1 MIKLPPL
8 VIGPSVANKR
18 NCRRRMFSISCK
30 PAKWI
35 QNRWRLVFKEKSTR
49 NISQKKIVSSYYTKQ
64 GEIVI
69 FGEMLVNV
77 YLLLPLTRG
86 RCKVHRKHL
95 RRIRDGAYLY
105 YLNAVIYSIVVIFH
119 PPFSCEFPPLR
130 CYVYVPVVIPLSYA
144 ILLVSRKGV
153 AVRMLC
159 IIWQGFRISF
169 VKTMKQQQTFC

>member
-1 MIKLPPL
+1 
-8 VIGPSVANKR
+8 
-18 NCRRRMFSISCK
+18 
-30 PAKWI
+30 
-35 QNRWRLVFKEKSTR
+35 
-49 NISQKKIVSSYYTKQ
+49 
-64 GEIVI
+64 
-69 FGEMLVNV
+69 MLVNV

-95 RRIRDGAYLY
+95 RKIRDGAYLY

-153 AVRMLC
+153 AVGILC
-159 IIWQGFRISF
+159 IICQGFRISF
-169 VKTMKQQQTFC
+169 VKLWNNNKRFVKDKPLEFKATPRFESPTGFVAFIFFFCHPTNFVFIAQTIWTLAFWPGVIILVVVFAKLVA